1 MNRILLLFL
10 AIVLQSAISTSQNL
24 LSNSSFDTGGD
35 KTFSLAPWKA
45 SGNAGVWET
54 EHSVSKPKAV
64 KLLDGAASV
73 AQLVTALKPNTD
85 YRFSGWV
92 YTNGVN
98 KARLAVKDFN
108 TTTKANEIDVANS
121 KTGYDFLTV
130 HFTTGKK
137 ATSAKVIFSTQQSDA
152 VYGDDFALEELPIK
166 PDAFITN
173 GGFEARSLEH
183 WLNGTVSFDAIEI
196 TKKSSEVHRGTY
208 AVKAAGAGI
217 LKQSHLN
224 LRAGTRYV
232 LKAWA
237 KTDGDNVATIGIKN
251 FTGGIVS
258 STLSANT
265 TNSSYTEL
273 TVPFTTGV
281 FPSDATL
288 FFELSSGTA
297 FFDAFTITEV
307 SHLGPL
313 DESHVST
320 ETMLS
325 NPERGFRFEQIVQV
339 PDLNDPWNLSK
350 HLDMDT
356 VLSDWEKEMDA
367 TDGHVRL
374 AQWYIYLSEFKDA
387 PLSQEALDAIQK
399 SFDAFRNKGYKMLL
413 RFTYQAPEAQAPYT
427 NVIPNASRILAHL
440 DQLKPLIA
448 ANVDVINVYQMGLI
462 GAWGEWH
469 SFGNAYNQT
478 DKDNLVAKVLEVL
491 PASRQTH
498 MRLIS
503 DRAAIRSV
511 SDAVKDTRI
520 GFHNDFFGDRNTY
533 AATSSGYY
541 GGNDYEIVKDKS
553 QLLMI
558 DGESGWSRDCNS
570 ESGCIWQVSELFD
583 IYEVLK
589 QFLDHHYTSYSLA
602 HGYYANN
609 AYWKRLLLS
618 KENLDAL
625 HIPYHPD
632 YFKDTNGHPTNRTA
646 YEYVRDHLG
655 YRLYFKP
662 GNESFSQKSYQLS
675 YSIDVQN
682 YGFSALHNPREVHVV
697 LLDDANNIVAT
708 DLSSSDPSK
717 WQSYAPGD
725 DSYATLTHT
734 ISGTLTLPKG
744 ITTSS
749 HYKIGIWL
757 ADPILKNNKKYDIQL
772 ANRTGTTIIENDTQK
787 INVVKE
793 NILLKAMKN

>member
-1 MNRILLLFL
+1 MTRTLLLFL
-10 AIVLQSAISTSQNL
+10 AIVLQSAVSTSQNL

-35 KTFSLAPWKA
+35 KTFTLAPWKA

-64 KLLDGAASV
+64 KLVDGAASV
-73 AQLVTALKPNTD
+73 EQLVNGLKPNTE

-92 YTNGVN
+92 YTTSVN
-98 KARLAVKDFN
+98 KARLVVKDFL
-108 TTTKANEIDVANS
+108 TTTKTNEIDVANS
-121 KTGYDFLTV
+121 KIGYEFLAV
-130 HFTTGKK
+130 NFTTGKK
-137 ATSAKVIFSTQQSDA
+137 ATSAKVIFSSHQSDV

-166 PDAFITN
+166 PDLFVTN
-173 GGFEARSLEH
+173 GGFEERSLKH
-183 WLNGTVSFDAIEI
+183 WLHGAVSFDSIEI
-196 TKKSSEVHRGTY
+196 TKKISEVHNGKY
-208 AVKAAGAGI
+208 AIKATGI
-217 LKQSHLN
+217 GIMEQSNLN
-224 LRAGTRYV
+224 LKAGTSYM

-237 KTDGDNVATIGIKN
+237 KTDAENAATIGIKN

-265 TNSSYTEL
+265 SSNTYKEL
-273 TVPFTTGV
+273 SVPFTTGV

-288 FFELSSGTA
+288 FFEMASGTA
-297 FFDAFTITEV
+297 FFDGFTITEV
-307 SHLGPL
+307 SHLGPR
-313 DESHVST
+313 DESHVSQ

-339 PDLNDPWNLSK
+339 PDLNDPWDLSK
-350 HLDMDT
+350 HFDVDT
-356 VLSDWEKEMDA
+356 ILSDWEKEMDA

-374 AQWYIYLSEFKDA
+374 AQWYIYLSEFEDA

-399 SFDAFRNKGYKMLL
+399 CFDAFRNNGYKMLL

-427 NVIPNASRILAHL
+427 NVIPSASRILEHL

-448 ANVDVINVYQMGLI
+448 ANVDVIHLYQMGLI

-469 SFGNAYNQT
+469 SFGSAYNQK
-478 DKDNLVAKVLEVL
+478 DKDNLVTKVLEVL
-491 PASRQTH
+491 PPSRQTQ

-533 AATSSGYY
+533 AANSSGYY
-541 GGNDYEIVKDKS
+541 GGNDYEIVKEKS
-553 QLLMI
+553 HLLMI
-558 DGESGWSRDCNS
+558 DGESGWSRDCNT

-583 IYEVLK
+583 VYAILK

-618 KENLDAL
+618 KENLEAL
-625 HIPYHPD
+625 NIPYHPK
-632 YFKDTNGHPTNRTA
+632 YFNDNKGNLTNRTA
-646 YEYVRDHLG
+646 YEFIRDHLG

-662 GNESFSQKSYQLS
+662 GNETFVQNSNQLN
-675 YSIDVQN
+675 YAIDIQN
-682 YGFSALHNPREVHVV
+682 YGFSTLHNPREVHVV
-697 LLDDANNIVAT
+697 LLDGDNNVVAT
-708 DLSSSDPSK
+708 DLSSSDPST
-717 WQSYAPGD
+717 WQPYAPGD
-725 DSYATLTHT
+725 DNYSTLTHT
-734 ISGTLTLPKG
+734 ISGSLTLPKG
-744 ITTSS
+744 LTKSS
-749 HYKIGIWL
+749 DYKIGIWL

-772 ANRTGTTIIENDTQK
+772 ANRSGMIIIENDIQK
-787 INVVKE
+787 INIVKDDLSL
-793 NILLKAMKN
+793 NKI